1 MDCEVVVSGLSGRS
15 LLLDRN
21 YTRDEVVSAIVGHNC
36 SRETHLFWLDVKGE
50 IAR

>member
-1 MDCEVVVSGLSGRS
+1 MGCEVVVSGLSGRS
-15 LLLDRN
+15 LLLDHH

-36 SRETHLFWLDVKGE
+36 GRETHLFWLDVNQE